1 MISYRYPYHN
11 AVCDGCGHMLAAEK
25 DDAAA
30 ETAMRADGWAKIEGK
45 DLCRLCQM
53 KLKETGRIPD
63 KRFYKEERL

>member
-1 MISYRYPYHN
+1 MICVYFEYHSPT
-11 AVCDGCGHMLAAEK
+11 CDGCGHMLAAEA

-30 ETAMRADGWAKIEGK
+30 EDAMRADGWTKAEGK

-63 KRFYKEERL
+63 KRFYKEERP

>member
-1 MISYRYPYHN
+1 MISYRYPYHSP
-11 AVCDGCGHMLAAEK
+11 VCDGCGRMLPAEK

-30 ETAMRADGWAKIEGK
+30 EAAMRADGWAKIEGK

-63 KRFYKEERL
+63 KKFYKEERP